1 MTLVNGAENFRF
13 IWAGRQIENL
23 SRMKLEA
30 DVRNA
35 MRKLPKE
42 TLNDLYE
49 DIFNRISKAE
59 PQACTLAMQA
69 FSLLLC
75 TQEPLS
81 PKAFLQA
88 MATTTPHHYEAM
100 DLPRMMDICFNLIA
114 LDSELKVL
122 RFAHVSFQEFLEM
135 RAEFAPHRAHRVAAI
150 SCLELCLQGFPI
162 GMEATLV
169 PKDDFYHYSAVY
181 WAKHCRATDAIER
194 DDVVVGKLEEF
205 VFDEGDIALSFLC
218 WLEELPKFSKQLI
231 NDHPLAKD
239 LHAVIHSGGSPL
251 FTACVFGLNSL
262 VDTLALTTDFD
273 WNQKNDLG
281 QTGLYLAA
289 AAGHEAIVQKLLQ
302 YAPDVNPLGG
312 KFNHPLHAACF
323 AGYVPI
329 VELLLD
335 HGADPT
341 LGPKNALEC
350 SFLGGHENITLMLL
364 ENKFEIS
371 DQADYDLILRQAAE
385 VGYTEVVRF
394 LQNKYAFLFGDLGS
408 PKCKAIEAA
417 IFKGRIGVLERQI
430 RKAAN
435 PKTDLP
441 SDAVAIAA
449 LGGQDVIVKL
459 LIDSGLDI
467 DREGPFGTPLR
478 AASIMCHES
487 TVRLLL
493 KLGARLDVS
502 GSLGD
507 PLQAAAMRGHESIT
521 KMLLN
526 EGANV
531 NRYGGFYGTALQ
543 AAAHRGHQRIVEI
556 LLDAGADVHQGGFSR
571 DSFHAASE
579 GGHENIVRLFLESGF
594 KVQHTLPGPRF
605 RMSGPSPY
613 KNLLRE
619 ASPGRAKDFRCASG
633 KQFKLEGWRERASAL
648 DFHYVFESMRG
659 AKTPEHE
666 AIQPYRERYRQYSR
680 DEENYALQAAAAS
693 GHHSI
698 VELLLAHVHTMG
710 ISNSEIMTAFKE
722 ACKNGHQKVVKLL
735 LTSHMEVEDWEMA
748 LKAAALHG
756 HLAVVNMLIDHEEKH
771 GLARTHTVRSS
782 RSHGQDRF
790 DPIGAVPNSPNQVR
804 QSFYFVLEWNPEHG
818 FAKNNAGDI
827 YVRSERPTD
836 MDGRLRGRTN
846 ANRQTSAGTRGPTLH
861 GYRDASFIRRRIV
874 LCCYAPPL

>member
-1 MTLVNGAENFRF
+1 MTSVNVAENFRF

-49 DIFNRISKAE
+49 GIFSRISKAE

-88 MATTTPHHYEAM
+88 MATTAPHHYEAIN
-100 DLPRMMDICFNLIA
+100 LPRMMDICFNLIV

-135 RAEFAPHRAHRVAAI
+135 RAEFAPHRVHRVAAV

-169 PKDDFYHYSAVY
+169 PKDNFYHYSTVY
-181 WAKHCRATDAIER
+181 WAKHCRATDVIER
-194 DDVVVGKLEEF
+194 DDVIIGKLEEF
-205 VFDEGDIALSFLC
+205 VFDEGDIALPFLS
-218 WLEELPKFSKQLI
+218 WLEELAKFSKQLT

-239 LHAVIHSGGSPL
+239 LRAVMHSGGSPL
-251 FTACVFGLNSL
+251 FTACVFGLSSL

-329 VELLLD
+329 VKLLLD

-417 IFKGRIGVLERQI
+417 IFKGRTGVLERQI
-430 RKAAN
+430 RKAVN

-459 LIDSGLDI
+459 LIDNGLGI
-467 DREGPFGTPLR
+467 DQEGPFGTPLR

-493 KLGARLDVS
+493 KLG
-502 GSLGD
+502 GKIGC
-507 PLQAAAMRGHESIT
+507 
-521 KMLLN
+521 
-526 EGANV
+526 
-531 NRYGGFYGTALQ
+531 
-543 AAAHRGHQRIVEI
+543 
-556 LLDAGADVHQGGFSR
+556 
-571 DSFHAASE
+571 
-579 GGHENIVRLFLESGF
+579 
-594 KVQHTLPGPRF
+594 
-605 RMSGPSPY
+605 
-613 KNLLRE
+613 LRV
-619 ASPGRAKDFRCASG
+619 A
-633 KQFKLEGWRERASAL
+633 W
-648 DFHYVFESMRG
+648 
-659 AKTPEHE
+659 
-666 AIQPYRERYRQYSR
+666 
-680 DEENYALQAAAAS
+680 
-693 GHHSI
+693 
-698 VELLLAHVHTMG
+698 
-710 ISNSEIMTAFKE
+710 
-722 ACKNGHQKVVKLL
+722 
-735 LTSHMEVEDWEMA
+735 
-748 LKAAALHG
+748 
-756 HLAVVNMLIDHEEKH
+756 
-771 GLARTHTVRSS
+771 
-782 RSHGQDRF
+782 
-790 DPIGAVPNSPNQVR
+790 
-804 QSFYFVLEWNPEHG
+804 
-818 FAKNNAGDI
+818 
-827 YVRSERPTD
+827 
-836 MDGRLRGRTN
+836 
-846 ANRQTSAGTRGPTLH
+846 
-861 GYRDASFIRRRIV
+861 
-874 LCCYAPPL
+874 